1 MDSYYK
7 KTIEYNFH
15 KNHFTF
21 DVANTIF
28 STFDVDVGSQLLL
41 RTVLAKEGDT
51 LLDIGC
57 GYGVL
62 GIVLSKLFNTSKTT
76 MVDKDLLSLKYA
88 RINAEKNGVIN
99 AELIGSV
106 GLESVPRYRYDIIVS
121 NIPAK
126 IGDEA
131 IEKEFILKPLEYL
144 SENGTYWFVVVS
156 ALNRLIPLIGIK
168 HNLDLKQVVKKN
180 RYAVYK
186 LRNSKQGS

>member
-1 MDSYYK
+1 MDPYFK
-7 KTIEYNFH
+7 KTIEYDLY

-28 STFDVDVGSQLLL
+28 STFNIDIGSQLLL
-41 RTVLAKEGDT
+41 RTISANEGST

-62 GIVLSKLFNTSKTT
+62 GIVLSKLLNTSKIT

-88 RINAEKNGVIN
+88 RVNVEKNKVGN

-106 GLESVPRYRYDIIVS
+106 GLENVPEYKYDLIVS

-131 IEKEFILKPLEYL
+131 IEKEFILKPMDYL
-144 SENGTYWFVVVS
+144 SKDGTYWFVVVT
-156 ALNRLIPLIGIK
+156 ALNRLIPSIGLK
-168 HNLDLKQVVKKN
+168 HNLDLKQVVKRN
-180 RYAVYK
+180 RYAVYRLK
-186 LRNSKQGS
+186 NSK